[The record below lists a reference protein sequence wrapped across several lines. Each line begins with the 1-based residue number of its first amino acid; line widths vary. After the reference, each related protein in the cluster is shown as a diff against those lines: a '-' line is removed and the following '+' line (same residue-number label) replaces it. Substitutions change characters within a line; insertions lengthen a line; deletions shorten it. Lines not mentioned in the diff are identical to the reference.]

1 MQKCLQNIRIG
12 AWKPRQAEDEV
23 KGGIQMRECKLDC
36 TRRQVLCFAAET
48 KRREIALHCTVFTA
62 ASGQGQDKSESKIA
76 SITAVV
82 EHIGKDSSPDEWQ
95 QNHGIRNKACIRN
108 LMPLLA
114 STSERVA
121 RRHTQS

>member
-1 MQKCLQNIRIG
+1 MSAEHQDRRLETEAGRGRSQRRAPNESMQAGLPAQTS
-12 AWKPRQAEDEV
+12 V
-23 KGGIQMRECKLDC
+23 VL
-36 TRRQVLCFAAET
+36 RRQDKEE
-48 KRREIALHCTVFTA
+48 RSPYTVRFLLLR
-62 ASGQGQDKSESKIA
+62 SRQGHDKPESKIA

-82 EHIGKDSSPDEWQ
+82 EHIEKDSSPDEWQ